1 MRYMYFA
8 GRSLKVRNIR
18 VDGAVYIWLAIGVLI
33 LPLSWQ
39 MAGILAAIV
48 HEICH
53 YLAATVFRVRI
64 RGMRIG
70 IGGMLM
76 HMEPMPAGKEFA
88 IAMAGP
94 AGSLLLTLFLRRWP
108 ELAVY
113 GMIQGLYNLIPVY
126 PLDGGRM
133 LHCLL
138 GKKSETVET
147 AAMIMILIFG
157 AISGIRYGI
166 FPFLLALLV
175 TGKTIQRKFPCKPS
189 KQAVQ

>member
-33 LPLSWQ
+33 LPLYWQ

-48 HEICH
+48 PEICH

-147 AAMIMILIFG
+147 AAMM
-157 AISGIRYGI
+157 
-166 FPFLLALLV
+166 